1 MTHVLVARP
10 NPVFDPKKSVT
21 SVTSVTEAR
30 SLLGRRKRLGEAH
43 AAATSPQ
50 LPPSGADQDKVA
62 IGGKLKT
69 LAVLGIQPI
78 GDACDACD
86 AHHPIRL
93 AEGAHHWS
101 APVRR
106 RLWT

>member
-1 MTHVLVARP
+1 MTDVLVARP
-10 NPVFDPKKSVT
+10 NPVFDPKTSVT

-30 SLLGRRKRLGEAH
+30 SLLGRKKLFGDAH
-43 AAATSPQ
+43 AAATSPPS
-50 LPPSGADQDKVA
+50 PPSGADQGNVH
-62 IGGKLKT
+62 IGVKLKT
-69 LAVLGIQPI
+69 AAALGIQPI

-93 AEGAHHWS
+93 AERAHHWS